1 MIASDGLTP
10 GLIGRGSDLRR
21 RQGCERRAGGTRVG
35 FMTYERQW
43 LVDLLHRLGYAQ
55 AANDAMRLPD
65 HISEEQ
71 LQEFGN
77 RHGISRGEL
86 MNEMGGSP

>member
-1 MIASDGLTP
+1 
-10 GLIGRGSDLRR
+10 
-21 RQGCERRAGGTRVG
+21 
-35 FMTYERQW
+35 MTYERQW

-77 RHGISRGEL
+77 RT
-86 MNEMGGSP
+86 GSPTVS

>member
-1 MIASDGLTP
+1 MAYAGPDPAAAAICGVVK
-10 GLIGRGSDLRR
+10 
-21 RQGCERRAGGTRVG
+21 GCERRADGTRVG

-77 RHGISRGEL
+77 PTRDLPR
-86 MNEMGGSP
+86 